1 MTDLTYNH
9 HQKPISGVKNL
20 LNRAG
25 HSVSAFLANIS
36 VALAWENGRRA
47 HPADL
52 ERAGF
57 TRDFE
62 NRIIANVTSK
72 NAD

>member
-1 MTDLTYNH
+1 MTAVTFNH
-9 HQKPISGVKNL
+9 DQKPISGVKNL

-25 HSVSAFLANIS
+25 YGVSAFLANFS
-36 VALAWENGRRA
+36 VALAWANGRKA

-52 ERAGF
+52 EKAGF

-62 NRIIANVTSK
+62 NLVIARTK
-72 NAD
+72 NNYAE